1 MLFDINHAIYGV
13 FSIIRC
19 DVPLY
24 IWQQYGLIH
33 QITPENALPSPA
45 SRDKLSL
52 MSDNYADLTRDQLI
66 NLLRKR
72 DLSRRL
78 GLVWERDEIEHERGL
93 TTDLPLLGLVPELS
107 KGSVNQNGFTS
118 PWNNLLIEGDNFQAL
133 RFMGSAYKG
142 QVKCIYIDPPYNT
155 GTKDFI
161 YNDRFQ
167 NKEDSFFNSTWLE
180 FLYRRLSL
188 ARELLREDGVLLVS
202 INDDNRAYLELLL
215 DQIWPGGRQ
224 GTLVWRSRV
233 GDNSGKGANLSVNHE
248 HILVWAN
255 PGFRFRGS
263 DKTYDMYGNP
273 DNDPRGDWASDNL
286 MQPKNWVERPNGFY
300 PVYNPETDIWYSP
313 NPERV
318 WAFASETKLEEGQTT
333 RKDTMEELIRQKRVI
348 FPKDARFRI
357 WDTLESLMHAIQNNE
372 VPRDGTGGLLIR
384 EGIPLIDLSF
394 WVGKKIGFGA
404 PRYKR
409 FKSELSETTQP
420 LSSWIKPASDD
431 EFKSDE
437 DAVHIESGFT
447 DEGSKEIRRLLGDKA
462 FNYPK
467 PPSLLHSL
475 ISQSTGPD
483 DLVLDFFAGSGT
495 TAQAV
500 AQLNKEDGGKRTCI
514 LVSTTEANADEPD
527 KNICRD
533 VTARR
538 LSSLGIEFAY
548 LRVST
553 WPTFEQGRGLADEV
567 IWASLQLLVAQ
578 NVAAMPDESAAV
590 WTRETDQAVLC
601 FARRLDA
608 TTIAEIEK
616 IEAPQGKTVLVFSFQ
631 PGPIR
636 QRLMGKPG
644 FRVEALPDALNRAL
658 LPATATGGAL

>member
-1 MLFDINHAIYGV
+1 
-13 FSIIRC
+13 
-19 DVPLY
+19 
-24 IWQQYGLIH
+24 
-33 QITPENALPSPA
+33 
-45 SRDKLSL
+45 

-72 DLSRRL
+72 DISRRL

-93 TTDLPLLGLVPELS
+93 TADLPLLDLVPELS
-107 KGSVNQNGFTS
+107 KGAT
-118 PWNNLLIEGDNFQAL
+118 PWENLLIEGDNFHAL
-133 RFMGSAYKG
+133 RFLGSAYKG

-188 ARELLREDGVLLVS
+188 ARNLLREDGVLLVS
-202 INDDNRAYLELLL
+202 INDYNSAYLELLL

-224 GTLVWRSRV
+224 GTMVWRSRI

-273 DNDPRGDWASDNL
+273 DNDPRGDWTSSDST
-286 MQPKNWVERPNGFY
+286 QPKNYLERPNGFY
-300 PVYNPETDIWYSP
+300 PVHNPVTDIWYPP
-313 NPERV
+313 NPDQV
-318 WAFASETKLEEGQTT
+318 WRHASESKLAEGKTT
-333 RKDTMEELIRQKRVI
+333 RKDTMEELIRQKRIV
-348 FPKDARFRI
+348 FPKDAKYKT
-357 WDTLESLMHAIQNNE
+357 WASLEDLKQAIAKSE
-372 VPRDGTGGLLIR
+372 VPKDGTGGLLIR

-404 PRYKR
+404 PRVKR
-409 FKSELSETTQP
+409 FKDELDETTQP
-420 LSSWIKPASDD
+420 LSSWIKPASEDD
-431 EFKSDE
+431 FTSDT

-467 PPSLLHSL
+467 PPSLLKGL
-475 ISQSTGPD
+475 LSQSTGPD
-483 DLVLDFFAGSGT
+483 DLVVDFFAGSGT

-500 AQLNKEDGGKRTCI
+500 AELNKEDGGHRTCI

-538 LSSLGIEFAY
+538 LSALGIEYAY
-548 LRVST
+548 LRVAT
-553 WPTFEQGRGLADEV
+553 RPTLEQGRGLDDSV
-567 IWASLQLLVAQ
+567 IWASIQLLVAQ
-578 NVAAMPDESAAV
+578 NVAASPKETDAL
-590 WTRETDQAVLC
+590 WTRETDEALLC
-601 FARRLDA
+601 FARLLDA
-608 TTIAEIEK
+608 SVLSSIEK
-616 IEAPQGKTVLVFSFQ
+616 LEAPQGKTVLVFSFQ

-636 QRLMGKPG
+636 QRLMGKAG

-658 LPATATGGAL
+658 LPASVSGGAL

>member
-1 MLFDINHAIYGV
+1 
-13 FSIIRC
+13 
-19 DVPLY
+19 
-24 IWQQYGLIH
+24 
-33 QITPENALPSPA
+33 
-45 SRDKLSL
+45 

-93 TTDLPLLGLVPELS
+93 TANLPLLGLVPELS

-224 GTLVWRSRV
+224 GSLVWRSRI

-263 DKTYDMYGNP
+263 DKTYDMYDGE
-273 DNDPRGDWASDNL
+273 DDGGSFRISDL
-286 MQPKNWVERPNGFY
+286 TQPKNISERRNSFY
-300 PVYNPETDIWYSP
+300 PIYNPDTDIWYPP

-333 RKDTMEELIRQKRVI
+333 RKDTMEELVRQKRII
-348 FPKDARFRI
+348 FPKKSEYVI
-357 WDTLESLMHAIQNNE
+357 WNTFEELLADIRAGKG
-372 VPRDGTGGLLIR
+372 PKGGNKNQLIR
-384 EGIPLIDLSF
+384 EDISLIDLSF
-394 WVGKKIGFGA
+394 WVGKKIGFGIPA
-404 PRYKR
+404 YKR
-409 FKSELSETTQP
+409 YASDMDETTQP

-431 EFKSDE
+431 EFTSDA

-467 PPSLLHSL
+467 PPSLLHNL
-475 ISQSTGPD
+475 IAQSTGPD

-500 AQLNKEDGGKRTCI
+500 AQLNKEDGGKRNCI

-538 LSSLGIEFAY
+538 LSALGIEFAY

-567 IWASLQLLVAQ
+567 IWSSLQLLVAQ
-578 NVAAMPDESAAV
+578 NVTAMPDENAAV

-616 IEAPQGKTVLVFSFQ
+616 IEAQQSKTVLVFSFQ

-658 LPATATGGAL
+658 LPATTTGGAL

>member
-1 MLFDINHAIYGV
+1 
-13 FSIIRC
+13 
-19 DVPLY
+19 
-24 IWQQYGLIH
+24 
-33 QITPENALPSPA
+33 
-45 SRDKLSL
+45 
-52 MSDNYADLTRDQLI
+52 MSDNYADLTRDTLI

-93 TTDLPLLGLVPELS
+93 TADLPLLGLVPELS
-107 KGSVNQNGFTS
+107 KGSA

-188 ARELLREDGVLLVS
+188 ARGLLREDGVLLVS

-224 GTLVWRSRV
+224 GTLVWRSRQ
-233 GDNSGKGANLSVNHE
+233 GSNADLGSFLSCDHE

-255 PGFRFRGS
+255 PGFKFKGS
-263 DKTYDMYGNP
+263 EKSYDMYSNP
-273 DNDPRGDWASDNL
+273 DNDLRGDWRISDL
-286 MQPKNWVERPNGFY
+286 TLGFSYIERPNLYY
-300 PVYNPETDIWYSP
+300 PLHDTKTDIWYP
-313 NPERV
+313 ANPDRIWV
-318 WAFASETKLEEGQTT
+318 YASTARLKEGQQVQA
-333 RKDTMEELIRQKRVI
+333 KPMEEFIALGQILFPNDQRVGSWNS
-348 FPKDARFRI
+348 K
-357 WDTLESLMHAIQNNE
+357 EELMHAIE
-372 VPRDGTGGLLIR
+372 SGDVPCSGKT
-384 EGIPLIDLSF
+384 PLFRKELPDLDF
-394 WVGKKIGFGA
+394 WVGKKVGFGR
-404 PRYKR
+404 PQFKRYKADLR
-409 FKSELSETTQP
+409 NENQP
-420 LSSWIKPASDD
+420 LSSWIISTIDK
-431 EFKSDE
+431 E
-437 DAVHIESGFT
+437 T
-447 DEGSKEIRRLLGDKA
+447 DTGNSIVSNTSQEGAKALQKQLGAKV
-462 FNYPK
+462 FNYTK
-467 PPSLLHSL
+467 PPSLLYGL
-475 ISQSTGPD
+475 LSQSTGPD

-495 TAQAV
+495 TGQAV

-514 LVSTTEANADEPD
+514 LVSTTEANAEEPD

-538 LSSLGIEFAY
+538 LTALGIDFAY

-590 WTRETDQAVLC
+590 WIRETDQAVLC

-608 TTIAEIEK
+608 TTITEIER

-636 QRLMGKPG
+636 QRLMGKPS
-644 FRVEALPDALNRAL
+644 FRVEALPDVLNRAL
-658 LPATATGGAL
+658 LPANAAGGVL